1 MRGKGLLAVQLV
13 DIHEKERS
21 EVHEALI
28 TLLRLNGEGRLRG
41 LAFGIALDS
50 GDYRI
55 GVKGSVR
62 RHPMEALALFSRGV
76 ATANNL
82 VTSHLQD
89 LASDTP

>member
-1 MRGKGLLAVQLV
+1 MRGKGLSAVQLV
-13 DIHEKERS
+13 DIHEKERA
-21 EVHEALI
+21 EIHEALI
-28 TLLRLNGEGRLRG
+28 ALVRLNGEGRLRG
-41 LAFGIALDS
+41 LTFGIALDD

-82 VTSHLQD
+82 VTTHLQS
-89 LASDTP
+89 LGSEHP